1 MARAFPPDVVVLDT
15 DSLVHARLAP
25 GKANPQI
32 VQAKNYRLAADTFTP
47 SVVTPEL
54 ANEAALAEGLR
65 RLKMETGK
73 WNRVSVLLPDS
84 WFRINILDLP
94 TIPDRASEAME
105 VVRWSLKRT
114 LPIPPDSLRVA
125 YSVLSKTPAGVKIL
139 VLSAVEK
146 SLNAIEKV
154 FAAAGLEVILI
165 EPIGLNI
172 WNAVAI
178 REAVTANDRLFL
190 YVREREFTT
199 AVFRGEQPLFIRSR
213 NLAGER
219 TLEQE
224 IRLSATY
231 LRDNLGTDVIEQCYV
246 AGSVIGGADVAGVLA
261 EEFSAPVRTLRLGEF
276 AELTPGVDQ
285 APNGSVYGIDAEL
298 TACTGVFTG

>member
-1 MARAFPPDVVVLDT
+1 
-15 DSLVHARLAP
+15 
-25 GKANPQI
+25 
-32 VQAKNYRLAADTFTP
+32 
-47 SVVTPEL
+47 
-54 ANEAALAEGLR
+54 
-65 RLKMETGK
+65 METGK
-73 WNRVSVLLPDS
+73 WQRVSVLLPDS
-84 WFRINILDLP
+84 WFRINIVDLP
-94 TIPDRASEAME
+94 SLPDRANEAME

-114 LPIPPDSLRVA
+114 LPIPPDTLRLA
-125 YSVLSKTPAGVKIL
+125 YSVLSKTPAGVKLL

-146 SLNAIEKV
+146 TLTAIEKV
-154 FAAAGLEVILI
+154 FAAAGLEAILI

-172 WNAVAI
+172 WNAVAV
-178 REAVTANDRLFL
+178 REALPNNGQANDRLFL

-213 NLAGER
+213 NLGGER

-231 LRDNLGTDVIEQCYV
+231 LRDNLGTETIEQCYV

-261 EEFSAPVRTLRLGEF
+261 EEFSAPVRTLQLRDFTEQ
-276 AELTPGVDQ
+276 TPSD
-285 APNGSVYGIDAEL
+285 VYGIDAEL

>member
-1 MARAFPPDVVVLDT
+1 MSRAFPPDVVVLDT

-25 GKANPQI
+25 GKTTNPQI
-32 VQAKNYRLAADTFTP
+32 VQAKSYRLAADTFTP
-47 SVVTPEL
+47 AVVTPDL
-54 ANEAALAEGLR
+54 ANEASLADALR

-73 WNRVSVLLPDS
+73 WERVSVLLPDS
-84 WFRINILDLP
+84 WFRINIIDLQAL
-94 TIPDRASEAME
+94 PDRANEAME

-114 LPIPPDSLRVA
+114 LPIPPETLRIA
-125 YSVLSKTPAGVKIL
+125 YSVLSKSAAGVKLL

-146 SLNAIEKV
+146 SLTNIERV
-154 FAAAGLEVILI
+154 FASAGLEVILL

-172 WNAVAI
+172 WNAIAV
-178 REAVTANDRLFL
+178 REAVTANDRVFL
-190 YVREREFTT
+190 YVREHEFTT

-213 NLAGER
+213 NLGAER

-231 LRDNLGTDVIEQCYV
+231 LRDNLGTDVIEHCYV
-246 AGSVIGGADVAGVLA
+246 AGSDINGDVAGVLR
-261 EEFSAPVRTLRLGEF
+261 EEFSAPVRTLQLREF
-276 AELTPGVDQ
+276 AEQTPADVF
-285 APNGSVYGIDAEL
+285 GIDAEL

>member
-15 DSLVHARLAP
+15 DSLVHARLGP
-25 GKANPQI
+25 GKGNPQI
-32 VQAKNYRLAADTFTP
+32 VQAKSYRLGADTFTAA
-47 SVVTPEL
+47 VVTPEL

-73 WNRVSVLLPDS
+73 WDRVSVLLPDS

-94 TIPDRASEAME
+94 SLPDRSNEAMD

-114 LPIPPDSLRVA
+114 LPIPPDSLRVT
-125 YSVLSKTPAGVKIL
+125 YSVLSKTPAGVKLL

-146 SLNAIEKV
+146 ALAAIEKV
-154 FAAAGLEVILI
+154 FAAAGLDVILI

-172 WNAVAI
+172 WNAVAV

-190 YVREREFTT
+190 YVREHEFTT

-213 NLAGER
+213 NLGGER

-231 LRDNLGTDVIEQCYV
+231 LRDNLGTETIEQCYV
-246 AGSVIGGADVAGVLA
+246 AGSGIGGNLAGVLA
-261 EEFSAPVRTLRLGEF
+261 EEFSAPVRTLQLREF
-276 AELTPGVDQ
+276 AEQTPSD
-285 APNGSVYGIDAEL
+285 VYGIDAEL